1 MEKNV
6 SKSRTWNESELAD
19 TFNLNSLLD
28 PSPLLQEWLTIEAI
42 QQIEN
47 EVYFDKLHLKLRK
60 NFGYWNEQEL
70 ELFFIAPL
78 ISTFVDYDSPH
89 FMLYSEREISA
100 TVEGVFL
107 KTEADLLLAKG
118 KGEVLKVPYFC
129 FHEYK
134 RTKKA
139 SSDPVAQVLEAM
151 LIAQEMNKN
160 GKPIYGAYVIG
171 KDWYFMVLE
180 GKEYCISK
188 AYQATIRTELLE
200 IIAIL
205 RKFRVILETTLI

>member
-1 MEKNV
+1 MDKNQA
-6 SKSRTWNESELAD
+6 KSRTWNESELAD
-19 TFNLNSLLD
+19 TFNLTCHFDYTPKLS
-28 PSPLLQEWLTIEAI
+28 EWLDNELITN
-42 QQIEN
+42 IEN
-47 EVYFDKLHLKLRK
+47 ENLFEMLYQEHRQKVH
-60 NFGYWNEQEL
+60 YWNEQEL

-78 ISTFVDYDSPH
+78 LRIFIDYNSPH
-89 FMLYSEREISA
+89 FLVYSEREISA
-100 TVEGVFL
+100 TVEDVFL

-171 KDWYFMVLE
+171 KDWYFMILE

-188 AYQATIRTELLE
+188 SYEATVKSELLE